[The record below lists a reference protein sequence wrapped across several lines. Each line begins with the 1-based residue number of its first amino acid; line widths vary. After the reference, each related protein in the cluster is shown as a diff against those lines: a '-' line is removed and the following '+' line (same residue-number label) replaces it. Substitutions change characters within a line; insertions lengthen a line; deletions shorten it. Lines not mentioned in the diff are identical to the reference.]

1 MTNDQRIQRIEIK
14 RAELKQAIADERA
27 RPFPDD
33 LALRRMKTANCRMKD
48 ELAMLAAPERVAG
61 ASAA

>member
-1 MTNDQRIQRIEIK
+1 MTNDQRIQRIKIK

-33 LALRRMKTANCRMKD
+33 LALRRMKAANCRMKD
-48 ELAMLAAPERVAG
+48 ELAMLADRAPAAE